1 MKTKALAPR
10 VGGGASLI
18 SSAARGR
25 LAQSSSTWGRQYIVF
40 PDLTVSDSQNLPS
53 AHPVSE
59 TTYYHIN
66 PIILTVS
73 DFGNLRFRPVS
84 ETAYLLITLAI
95 TETLKRVSLFDE
107 NVVKAGI

>member
-1 MKTKALAPR
+1 M
-10 VGGGASLI
+10 
-18 SSAARGR
+18 
-25 LAQSSSTWGRQYIVF
+25 
-40 PDLTVSDSQNLPS
+40 
-53 AHPVSE
+53 SE

-107 NVVKAGI
+107 DVVKAGI